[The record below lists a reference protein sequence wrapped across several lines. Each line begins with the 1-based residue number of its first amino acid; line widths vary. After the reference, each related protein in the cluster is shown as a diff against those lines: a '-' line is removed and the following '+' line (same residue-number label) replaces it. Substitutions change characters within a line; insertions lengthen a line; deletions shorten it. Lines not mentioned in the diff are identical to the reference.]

1 MRTWTAVGLS
11 LALSGGTV
19 SGAAQPAQAETGSIV
34 GAWTLNKDG
43 SDAPRERA
51 SGGDRSRGQGGG
63 GAGRGRGFG
72 GGGGGGRRYGGG
84 GGRGPGGG
92 GQSAGDQEDARRR
105 MQAMRDLMDAPER
118 LTITET
124 ESLVIVTAGDGRTT
138 RLSPDGKKIKDESTG
153 LARKTKR
160 ENGTL
165 VSEITGG
172 PNKIIETYAVDQ
184 EHHQLTVTLKID
196 NSRLPNGG
204 VVRHVY
210 DPERAQ

>member
-1 MRTWTAVGLS
+1 
-11 LALSGGTV
+11 
-19 SGAAQPAQAETGSIV
+19 
-34 GAWTLNKDG
+34 
-43 SDAPRERA
+43 
-51 SGGDRSRGQGGG
+51 
-63 GAGRGRGFG
+63 
-72 GGGGGGRRYGGG
+72 
-84 GGRGPGGG
+84 
-92 GQSAGDQEDARRR
+92 
-105 MQAMRDLMDAPER
+105 MRDLMEAPER

-153 LARKTKR
+153 LARKTRR

-172 PNKIIETYAVDQ
+172 RDKIIETYAVDP
-184 EHHQLTVTLKID
+184 EHHQLRVTLKID

-210 DPERAQ
+210 DAERAQ

>member
-1 MRTWTAVGLS
+1 MRIWTAAGLS
-11 LALSGGTV
+11 LALYAGTV
-19 SGAAQPAQAETGSIV
+19 SGAAQQAQSETGSIV
-34 GAWTLNKDG
+34 GAWTLNKDA
-43 SDAPRERA
+43 SDAPRERERQ
-51 SGGDRSRGQGGG
+51 SGDDRPRGQGGG
-63 GAGRGRGFG
+63 GGGGRGRGFG
-72 GGGGGGRRYGGG
+72 GGGRGYGR
-84 GGRGPGGG
+84 GG
-92 GQSAGDQEDARRR
+92 GQGAGGGDQEDARRR
-105 MQAMRDLMDAPER
+105 MQAMRDLMEAPER

-153 LARKTKR
+153 LARKTRR

-172 PNKIIETYAVDQ
+172 RDKIIETYAVDP
-184 EHHQLTVTLKID
+184 EHHQLRVTLKID

-210 DPERAQ
+210 DAERAQ